1 MPRYSYLQ
9 IEQKAKEVIEYFQPR
24 VLVTAPPIPVQ
35 SFVDLLCKKG
45 HLKFCVT
52 DLGYVNRSSKIMGLF
67 TTEPYNTIYIDNSV
81 VDTVRYNFTLA
92 HELGHFVLHRKLN
105 VRGNIADT
113 SAELFNTPEED
124 LTERQWAEWQAN
136 SFASALLLPQGFL
149 LDVLFEKAEDFG
161 IDFMSIMAQ
170 SEVSMHTRSSF
181 ERMIEYVANIFDVS
195 KTSVKLRLK
204 KICTF

>member
-1 MPRYSYLQ
+1 
-9 IEQKAKEVIEYFQPR
+9 
-24 VLVTAPPIPVQ
+24 
-35 SFVDLLCKKG
+35 
-45 HLKFCVT
+45 
-52 DLGYVNRSSKIMGLF
+52 MGLF

-105 VRGNIADT
+105 VLGNIADT

-124 LTERQWAEWQAN
+124 LTERQWTEWQAN

-204 KICTF
+204 KICAF